1 MKIIIAGAGAV
12 GSHLAKMLSKEQ
24 HDIVLIDT
32 DREKLEFIS
41 DNLDLMAIYGSAS
54 SIETLKEANIK
65 NSDLFIAVSQTEEVN
80 ITASIL
86 AKNLGAK
93 KTITRINNKE
103 YLLPS
108 NVELFQSLGIDM
120 VLCPEKLASL
130 EIVNLLKQTGV
141 KEIFEFSGGKLLLF
155 VIRLENNAPFINL
168 KLSDTTSLNSN
179 FDYRAVAVTRNNR
192 TIIPKGDDELME
204 NDLVH
209 VITNKKG
216 IPDLLLYAG
225 KKHVEISNV
234 MILGGSRI
242 GQKTAKDLQDHLNIK
257 IIESNKHTCIQLA
270 DFLEKSLIIHGDGSD
285 IDLLKEERIEKMD
298 AFVAVTG
305 NSETNILA
313 CLLAKQFGVK
323 RTIAEVENI
332 DYIDVSENIGI
343 DTIVNKKLITA
354 SYIYRFTMQAEVAS
368 VKCLTGTDAE
378 VLEFVVHKNAK
389 ITKKELRDINFP
401 ENAIIGG
408 IVRGEQSYIAKGDT
422 KIMENDKVVVFSLP
436 DAIHKVEKFF
446 N

>member
-1 MKIIIAGAGAV
+1 V

-24 HDIVLIDT
+24 HDIILIDT
-32 DREKLEFIS
+32 DKEKLEFIS

-54 SIETLKEANIK
+54 SIEILKEASIK
-65 NSDLFIAVSQTEEVN
+65 SSDLFIAVSQSEEVN

-93 KTITRINNKE
+93 KTITRIDNKE

-108 NVELFQSLGIDM
+108 NVELFRNLGIDLL
-120 VLCPEKLASL
+120 LCPEKLASM
-130 EIVNLLKQTGV
+130 EIVNLLKQTGPT
-141 KEIFEFSGGKLLLF
+141 EMFEFSGGKLYLF
-155 VIRLENNAPFINL
+155 VIRLEENAPLLNV
-168 KLSDTTSLNSN
+168 KLSDTKALNSN
-179 FDYRAVAVTRNNR
+179 FDYRAVAITRNNR
-192 TIIPKGDDELME
+192 TIIPRGEDILSA

-216 IPDLLLYAG
+216 IPELLTYSG
-225 KKHVEISNV
+225 KEQVEISNV

-242 GQKTAKDLQDHLNIK
+242 GRKTAKDLQDHLNIK
-257 IIESNKHTCIQLA
+257 MIESQKDTCIQLA
-270 DFLEKSLIIHGDGSD
+270 DFLEKSLVIHGDGSD

-313 CLLAKQFGVK
+313 CLLAKRFGVK
-323 RTIAEVENI
+323 RTIAEVENV
-332 DYIDVSENIGI
+332 DYIDLSENIGI
-343 DTIVNKKLITA
+343 DTIVNKKMITA
-354 SYIYRFTMQAEVAS
+354 SYIYRFTLHAEVSS

-378 VLEFVVHKNAK
+378 VFEFVAHRNSK
-389 ITKKELRDINFP
+389 ITKGALKDISFP
-401 ENAIIGG
+401 KNAIIGG
-408 IVRGEQSYIAKGDT
+408 IVRGEQSFIAKGDT
-422 KIMENDKVVVFSLP
+422 IIMENDKVVVFSLP
-436 DAIHKVEKFF
+436 DAIHKVEKYF